1 MGQSDP
7 FVLLRSYHEPM
18 PAPAPAPVSAPL
30 PPAPADQDTAPAK
43 ASNAKEDRHFVTAL
57 ARGLDVLRAFK
68 SGEERLSN
76 RELAERCALPKSTVT
91 RLTYTLT
98 KLGYLHHVP
107 ETGRYRLGLLTLSL
121 SGTTLSHL
129 DVKEASNALLQELAN
144 VTGTMVALAIRDDLS
159 MLYLENCRSEH
170 SVLTLRLGIGS
181 RMPLATSA
189 AGRGYMA
196 GAPEPARVK
205 LEARMQ
211 ALDPA
216 AWPAHEAGI
225 RQAQADLAEH
235 GCVTSFGD
243 WRPDVNAIAVPFKVS
258 ESLPLMVVNAAAAAI
273 MISPQA
279 FMQDVRPQLL
289 DTVQRI
295 TTRYRAGE

>member
-76 RELAERCALPKSTVT
+76 RELAERCALPKS
-91 RLTYTLT
+91 
-98 KLGYLHHVP
+98 
-107 ETGRYRLGLLTLSL
+107 
-121 SGTTLSHL
+121 
-129 DVKEASNALLQELAN
+129 
-144 VTGTMVALAIRDDLS
+144 TGTMVALAIRDDLS